1 MCKSAYYL
9 QALRIYVHDA
19 MGLTQKNQICLLK
32 NRARPPGTMSDEEE
46 YVREVHSDDELDNPL
61 RVIMVIN
68 SPDHPDGDMEERLL
82 DTIQSFKDMNLFFDK
97 FDETIA
103 IPNEGHIKYEV
114 GSDGL
119 VVIVVDSMEL
129 RTSALK
135 FLDDWVSEDSTT
147 GDGPAKKKK
156 TV

>member
-1 MCKSAYYL
+1 
-9 QALRIYVHDA
+9 
-19 MGLTQKNQICLLK
+19 
-32 NRARPPGTMSDEEE
+32 MSDEEE

-82 DTIQSFKDMNLFFDK
+82 DTIQSFKDMNLFFDM